1 MINPPFLVTPAN
13 QLVYH
18 AVEACIRRD
27 AHFRLV
33 LICGESGAGKSALI
47 RWARQKASELGGTVP
62 RWEDPLALPIPEKYP
77 GDLRLLAS
85 LNDRAPEAAA
95 VRAAFQARG
104 GQVFSMVV
112 EPELTEAVARNMIQE
127 MGMTLEQDA
136 LSLLVAKLQNPGLV
150 SGALQRL
157 RAEAALAGIQR
168 IDTLFVI
175 RALGNYLYPT
185 R

>member
-1 MINPPFLVTPAN
+1 MATQSFLVTPAN
-13 QLVYH
+13 DLAYH
-18 AVEACIRRD
+18 AVEACVQRD
-27 AHFRLV
+27 PQFRLV
-33 LICGESGAGKSALI
+33 LVCGESGAGKSALI
-47 RWARQKASELGGTVP
+47 RWAREKAAGLGGTVP
-62 RWEDPLALPIPEKYP
+62 RWEDPLKLPLPGAYP
-77 GDLRLLAS
+77 ADLRLVAS
-85 LNDRAPEAAA
+85 LNDTSPDAGA

-136 LSLLVAKLQNPGLV
+136 LSLLVTKLQNPGLV
-150 SGALQRL
+150 SGALKRL
-157 RAEAALAGIQR
+157 RAEAALAGLNR

-175 RALGNYLYPT
+175 RALGNYLYPA